1 MVENPDER
9 TLSYA
14 LAAPCMRGGYLIRE
28 ARLRAGLS
36 QTELARRVGTSQ
48 SLVARWEAEAV
59 SPRFD
64 TLLRAVRACEL
75 DLDLA
80 LRNYDPDR
88 DVLIEDQLRI
98 PPPERARRMIDFV
111 ESVTRL
117 RDSARRASARRD
129 G

>member
-1 MVENPDER
+1 MVESPDDR
-9 TLSYA
+9 RLSYA
-14 LAAPCMRGGYLIRE
+14 LASPAMRGGYLIRE

-64 TLLRAVRACEL
+64 TLVRAVRACGL
-75 DLDLA
+75 DLDLG

-88 DVLIEDQLRI
+88 DVLIDDHLRI

-117 RDSARRASARRD
+117 RDSARRGSAQD
-129 G
+129 A